1 MQQCEKCNH
10 IFNYIKMCTAIR
22 NVTCP
27 SCGTKYKVEAKNI
40 IILITLVIIGVFSIL
55 YIESLLPIN
64 INWVSYIIVISAI
77 LLIAPFN
84 QRLEKKE

>member
-1 MQQCEKCNH
+1 M
-10 IFNYIKMCTAIR
+10 FTAIR

-40 IILITLVIIGVFSIL
+40 MILITLVAIGLFSIS
-55 YIESLLPIN
+55 YIESLLPIR

-77 LLIAPFN
+77 FLIAPFN
-84 QRLEKKE
+84 QRIEKIE